1 MDMIRHQVSLFNGT
15 LFLLRQGAKHLP
27 QMPPQLRVE
36 YLAAIFWEESDRVLA
51 IPLGMA

>member
-1 MDMIRHQVSLFNGT
+1 MIRHQVSLFNVT
-15 LFLLRQGAKHLP
+15 LFLLRQGPKPLP

-36 YLAAIFWEESDRVLA
+36 HFAAIFQDEHDMLLA